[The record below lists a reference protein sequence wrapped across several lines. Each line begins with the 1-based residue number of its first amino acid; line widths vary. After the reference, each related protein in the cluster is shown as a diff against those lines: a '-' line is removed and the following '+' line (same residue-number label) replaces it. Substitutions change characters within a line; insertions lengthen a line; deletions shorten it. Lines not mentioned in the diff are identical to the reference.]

1 MICDSDYKRKRSF
14 WVQTTSSKDINCIN
28 QVEISLIITM
38 TDASISIPQLI
49 TISYFLETVISKR
62 NLAIDQ

>member
-1 MICDSDYKRKRSF
+1 MICDSDYKRKISF

-28 QVEISLIITM
+28 KLEISLMITM